1 MKPSIDS
8 IAREV
13 LLRAAELL
21 GGPEHL
27 AKRLA
32 VPSGELERWISG
44 ESVPPAPVVFTALN
58 IIERR
63 KEPPPGHV
71 APAALRRP

>member
-1 MKPSIDS
+1 MKPSNDS
-8 IAREV
+8 ISREV

-21 GGPEHL
+21 DGREHL

-32 VPSGELERWISG
+32 VPSGELERWMSG
-44 ESVPPAPVVFTALN
+44 ESVPPAAVVFTALN

-63 KEPPPGHV
+63 RQPPQG
-71 APAALRRP
+71 R